1 MRNHRMLPGSALALV
16 TVLVLAL
23 AVPALA
29 AHSQPESWQA
39 LTGQVNGGKVE
50 SALIVP
56 KKSEVRVRLK
66 DGTHY
71 IAVYPAGTTPASIQ
85 SSFRAHGATAT
96 IHKAKAGSSGH
107 VRYRYIAL
115 AILALGAL
123 AALGYYLL
131 RGRPAAQGPRR
142 AGNGTAPAEAAAPP
156 PPTASAAARGEDGA
170 PPGGA

>member
-16 TVLVLAL
+16 TLLALAL

-56 KKSEVRVRLK
+56 TKSEVRARLK

-71 IAVYPAGTTPASIQ
+71 IAVYPSGTAPTAIQ
-85 SSFRAHGATAT
+85 ANFRAHGATAT
-96 IHKAKAGSSGH
+96 IHKAKTGSSGH

-131 RGRPAAQGPRR
+131 RGRPAAQGPRP
-142 AGNGTAPAEAAAPP
+142 AGDGTAAGDSAPP
-156 PPTASAAARGEDGA
+156 RPPAASAAARGEDGA
-170 PPGGA
+170 PPPGG